1 MTISN
6 TLTADQVQ
14 QQLDLLE
21 KNRLNWEQGA
31 YEKSNSALAL
41 ILQGCFE
48 LLQQTEGSIQL
59 RKQITNA
66 LKAKNIKF
74 NEGTCME
81 TRVVRF
87 VFGDCGNRVFI
98 YARVLKVAQAEKPEK
113 DSIETWLANQGGVEN
128 VASKK
133 SSGGSGFNRD
143 ELIELAESH
152 FDETIAI
159 VDLDEVLDQL
169 APSSVATNS
178 YSLALLRTSSD
189 GKQGIVYGTSNQT
202 LVKSVLAKAA
212 KDVKLYENTGAEDT
226 DAEQAKAQSKAI
238 DEALD
243 AASESEV

>member
-14 QQLDLLE
+14 QQLDQLE

-31 YEKSNSALAL
+31 YKKSNSALAV
-41 ILQGCFE
+41 ILQGCFD
-48 LLQQTEGSIQL
+48 LLRQTEGNIQL

-66 LKAKNIKF
+66 LKSKNITF
-74 NEGTCME
+74 NEGTSME

-98 YARVLKVAQAEKPEK
+98 YARVLKAALAKKSEK
-113 DSIETWLANQGGVEN
+113 DSMETWLAEQGGVDN
-128 VASKK
+128 VASTK
-133 SSGGSGFNRD
+133 SNGGATRD
-143 ELIELAESH
+143 KLIELAEAH
-152 FDETIAI
+152 FDETPAI

-169 APSSVATNS
+169 APSSAATNS
-178 YSLALLRTSSD
+178 YSLALLRTTSD

-212 KDVKLYENTGAEDT
+212 KEANLHQNTVAENA
-226 DAEQAKAQSKAI
+226 DAKQAKAQSQAI
-238 DEALD
+238 DDALD
-243 AASESEV
+243 APSESEV